1 LVLRVR
7 DSEATTLRAAV
18 VGAGAFGRHHAT
30 KYARLPGVELAAVAD
45 VCADVRRQF
54 QVVQGIRAV
63 ADWRELLGEVDL
75 VSVCSPAVTH
85 AEIVRAFLNSGA
97 HVLVE
102 KPIAT
107 DLEEAD
113 ALIALADRAGR
124 VLTVGHQERFVFAH
138 TGLLDFAKR
147 PREVDC
153 WRMGPWTG
161 RGGDVSVVLDLMI
174 HDLDLVHRL
183 LPEFVGDV
191 SARARTVYGHK
202 ADEVSA
208 RLEFKHGTRVRL
220 DASRI
225 ASARS
230 RGMRV
235 IYDDGV
241 IEVDFL
247 TRKVRNT
254 TPRPLKD
261 LDFDDPLGRS
271 IADFVR
277 AASGGNAT
285 LVRPEE
291 ARHALQTALA
301 IEEVADH
308 VADPWAREANALHA
322 AAR

>member
-1 LVLRVR
+1 MHKEGAGALK
-7 DSEATTLRAAV
+7 AAV
-18 VGAGAFGRHHAT
+18 VGAGAFGRYHAA
-30 KYARLPGVELAAVAD
+30 KYAASADVELVAVAD
-45 VCADVRRQF
+45 VSADVRRHF
-54 QVVQGIRAV
+54 QVVQGIRAIS
-63 ADWRELLGEVDL
+63 DWRDLLGEVDL
-75 VSVCSPAVTH
+75 VSVCSPATTH
-85 AEIVRAFLNSGA
+85 AEIVRAFLNAGA

-107 DLEEAD
+107 DLDEAD
-113 ALIALADRAGR
+113 ELIALADRVGR

-153 WRMGPWTG
+153 WRLGPWSG
-161 RGGDVSVVLDLMI
+161 RGADVGVVLDLMI

-183 LPEFVGDV
+183 LPEMVGGV
-191 SARARTVYGHK
+191 SAQGRAVHGEN

-208 RLEFKHGTRVRL
+208 LLHFRHGTRVRL

-225 ASARS
+225 APARS

-235 IYDDGV
+235 IYDDGL

-271 IADFVR
+271 IAGFIR
-277 AASGGNAT
+277 AVSQGDSA

-291 ARHALQTALA
+291 ARQALETALA
-301 IEEVADH
+301 IEEAADRM
-308 VADPWAREANALHA
+308 AEIREAHALHA